1 MLFVFFF
8 LSEVMKKK
16 LLLISSVLL
25 TLSLVNII
33 FFNSMDNKENNIIK
47 NVNKDNQILKENMI
61 TMMYETEAGSGNYEL
76 TQDTTWPESDYVFN
90 SELSG
95 CENGGELS
103 WNSTNRTVNLLTNT
117 PDRCF
122 VYFDKYSGVWIDNV
136 EISEITGNK
145 ITLNVNATSDNGTIT
160 TYYYSIN
167 NSQYMESSSNII
179 QITDLN
185 KVTEYNIKVYAVD
198 NTNTRSN
205 IYTIDATTT
214 ADSGPSINFVLVSNV
229 SENSITLNVSAVNP
243 STIKKYYYS
252 INNNAYT
259 ESANS
264 VFTFTGLNQNTTYN
278 ISIYIEDNQ
287 GQQSSIYSMQIS
299 TINKVLLADYIKGL
313 YTSDGTNGLYYHDGS
328 GTYGSMEAEDNSYR
342 YAGANPN
349 NYICFGAASG
359 SCSSDNL
366 YRIIGI
372 FDDNS
377 DGIYNLKLIKNTS
390 IGNYVWC
397 SSSSTCLW
405 NSSSLNNTVLNQNF
419 LYNTLDSSL
428 LDFITSNL
436 WKTKWNRGVSDDMRL
451 YYYDAKNAYEYELGY
466 YANPS
471 INVAKIG
478 LMYLSDYYYGASA
491 SCWSTAGQSYSSCR
505 SVNWLDLGVDEWT
518 ITPDTFYISSNGNVY
533 SSNYQDNYEYAA
545 RPTFYL
551 NSNVEYSSGTG
562 TQSDPYRIKI

>member
-185 KVTEYNIKVYAVD
+185 KVTEYNIKVYRV
-198 NTNTRSN
+198 
-205 IYTIDATTT
+205 
-214 ADSGPSINFVLVSNV
+214 
-229 SENSITLNVSAVNP
+229 
-243 STIKKYYYS
+243 
-252 INNNAYT
+252 
-259 ESANS
+259 
-264 VFTFTGLNQNTTYN
+264 
-278 ISIYIEDNQ
+278 
-287 GQQSSIYSMQIS
+287 
-299 TINKVLLADYIKGL
+299 KVRK
-313 YTSDGTNGLYYHDGS
+313 
-328 GTYGSMEAEDNSYR
+328 
-342 YAGANPN
+342 
-349 NYICFGAASG
+349 
-359 SCSSDNL
+359 
-366 YRIIGI
+366 
-372 FDDNS
+372 
-377 DGIYNLKLIKNTS
+377 
-390 IGNYVWC
+390 
-397 SSSSTCLW
+397 
-405 NSSSLNNTVLNQNF
+405 
-419 LYNTLDSSL
+419 
-428 LDFITSNL
+428 
-436 WKTKWNRGVSDDMRL
+436 
-451 YYYDAKNAYEYELGY
+451 
-466 YANPS
+466 
-471 INVAKIG
+471 
-478 LMYLSDYYYGASA
+478 
-491 SCWSTAGQSYSSCR
+491 
-505 SVNWLDLGVDEWT
+505 
-518 ITPDTFYISSNGNVY
+518 
-533 SSNYQDNYEYAA
+533 
-545 RPTFYL
+545 
-551 NSNVEYSSGTG
+551 
-562 TQSDPYRIKI
+562 

>member
-1 MLFVFFF
+1 
-8 LSEVMKKK
+8 MKKK

-25 TLSLVNII
+25 TLSLVTIV
-33 FFNSMDNKENNIIK
+33 FFNSMGNKENNIIK
-47 NVNKDNQILKENMI
+47 SFNKDNQILKENMI

-95 CENGGELS
+95 CENGGELT
-103 WNSTNRTVNLLTNT
+103 WNSTNHTVNLLTNT

-160 TYYYSIN
+160 TYFYSIN
-167 NSQYMESSSNII
+167 NSQYMESTSNII

-185 KVTEYNIKVYAVD
+185 KVTEYNIKIYAVD
-198 NTNTRSN
+198 DTNTRSN

-229 SENSITLNVSAVNP
+229 TENSITLNVSAVNP
-243 STIKKYYYS
+243 STIAKYYYS
-252 INNNAYT
+252 INNNTYT
-259 ESANS
+259 ESTNS

-278 ISIYIEDNQ
+278 ISVYIEDNQ

-299 TINKVLLADYIKGL
+299 TISKVLLADYIQGL
-313 YTSDGTNGLYYHDGS
+313 YTTDGTNGLYYHDGS

-349 NYICFGAASG
+349 NYICFGASSG

-372 FDDNS
+372 FDNNS
-377 DGIYNLKLIKNTS
+377 DGIYNLKLIKNAS
-390 IGNYVWC
+390 LGNYTW
-397 SSSSTCLW
+397 TDDLF
-405 NSSSLNNTVLNQNF
+405 NNTLNENF
-419 LYNTLDSSL
+419 LYNNLDSTWSNL
-428 LDFITSNL
+428 IITNL
-436 WKTKWNRGVSDDMRL
+436 WKTGGTYDSMDIT
-451 YYYDAKNAYEYELGY
+451 YYGAKEAYDNEVGNSFIRAEAF
-466 YANPS
+466 
-471 INVAKIG
+471 KIG
-478 LMYLSDYYYGASA
+478 LMYVSDYYYGDLGNY
-491 SCWSTAGQSYSSCR
+491 WTYKGNVIVGNDPEYDLTR
-505 SVNWLDLGVDEWT
+505 NYNWLDFGQNEWT
-518 ITPDTFYISSNGNVY
+518 ITPNSSNAFYISSSGNVY
-533 SSNYQDNYEYAA
+533 SSNYPEDEEFVI